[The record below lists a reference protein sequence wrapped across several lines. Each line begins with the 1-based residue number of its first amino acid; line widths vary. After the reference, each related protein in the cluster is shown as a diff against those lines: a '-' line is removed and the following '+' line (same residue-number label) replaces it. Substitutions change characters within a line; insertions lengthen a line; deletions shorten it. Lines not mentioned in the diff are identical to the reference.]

1 MVISGDWMIYLK
13 PIRRL
18 ILMQNWANIPK
29 HIYIIQEIRNRKV
42 NYFNMIY
49 LMQGLPPVSP
59 LIMNKL
65 NIKFIN
71 NEESFISNTNCF
83 IDKLFRRT

>member
-1 MVISGDWMIYLK
+1 MLR
-13 PIRRL
+13 IRS
-18 ILMQNWANIPK
+18 K
-29 HIYIIQEIRNRKV
+29 
-42 NYFNMIY
+42 FN
-49 LMQGLPPVSP
+49 PCFNP
-59 LIMNKL
+59 IMNKL